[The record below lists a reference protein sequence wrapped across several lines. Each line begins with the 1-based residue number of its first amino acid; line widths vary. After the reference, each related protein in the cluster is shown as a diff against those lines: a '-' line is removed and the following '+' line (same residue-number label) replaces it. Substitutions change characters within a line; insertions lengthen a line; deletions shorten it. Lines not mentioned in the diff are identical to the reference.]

1 MNRRH
6 FLAATTAAP
15 AALASAQPADSL
27 PKRARLKP
35 ALCAYSFRQELQKK
49 TMTYEDLVR
58 SCVEWDVDGLDMTVY
73 WVPSTERQ
81 WLHSLRRLAYRCGI
95 QIYSIAVRTELTR
108 AEQKDRDTEVE
119 NIRRWVDVASA
130 LGAGHIRVFG
140 GYLRGGVT
148 EEQAVPWVVEC
159 LQRGAE
165 YAGSQGVILGLEN
178 HGGITTRAARILEI
192 LHKTDSPWVGIN
204 LDTGNF
210 TEDPFR
216 QMEMCLPYA
225 VNVQVKSEMVHE
237 DGKRGPQ
244 DWDRVVRLVASGGY
258 KGYLSLEYE
267 AKEPAP
273 KAVPRLLAQL
283 RSLCQKHSAPAA

>member
-1 MNRRH
+1 
-6 FLAATTAAP
+6 LQ
-15 AALASAQPADSL
+15 S
-27 PKRARLKP
+27 KAR
-35 ALCAYSFRQELQKK
+35 S
-49 TMTYEDLVR
+49 YEDLVR

-73 WVPSTERQ
+73 WVPSTERE

-95 QIYSIAVRTELTR
+95 SIYSIAIRTELTR
-108 AEQKDRDTEVE
+108 AEQKERDAEVD

-140 GYLRGGVT
+140 GYLRNGVT
-148 EEQAVPWVVEC
+148 EEQAAPWVVEC

-165 YAGSQGVILGLEN
+165 IAGAQGVILGLEN
-178 HGGITTRAARILEI
+178 HGGITTRAERILEI
-192 LHKTDSPWVGIN
+192 VRKVNSPWVGIN

-210 TEDPFR
+210 PQDPWR

-225 VNVQVKSEMVHE
+225 VNVQVKSEMTHE

-244 DWDRVVRLVASGGY
+244 DWDRVVKLVAASGY

-267 AKEPAP
+267 AKEPAAT
-273 KAVPRLLAQL
+273 AVPRLLGEL
-283 RSLCQKHSAPAA
+283 RALCRKYSA

>member
-1 MNRRH
+1 MNRRT
-6 FLAATTAAP
+6 FLAAS
-15 AALASAQPADSL
+15 AALPAGLAAAQPQDSS
-27 PKRARLKP
+27 PKKARLKP
-35 ALCAYSFRQELQKK
+35 ALCAYSFRQDLQSKARS
-49 TMTYEDLVR
+49 YEDLVR

-73 WVPSTERQ
+73 WVPSTERE

-95 QIYSIAVRTELTR
+95 SIYSIAIRTELTR
-108 AEQKDRDTEVE
+108 AEQKERDAEVD

-140 GYLRGGVT
+140 GYLRNGVT
-148 EEQAVPWVVEC
+148 EEQAAPWVVEC

-165 YAGSQGVILGLEN
+165 IAGAQGVILGLEN
-178 HGGITTRAARILEI
+178 HGGITTRAERILEI
-192 LHKTDSPWVGIN
+192 VRKVNSPWVGIN

-210 TEDPFR
+210 PQDPWR

-225 VNVQVKSEMVHE
+225 VNVQVKSEMTHE

-244 DWDRVVRLVASGGY
+244 DWDRVVKLVAASGY

-267 AKEPAP
+267 AKEPAAT
-273 KAVPRLLAQL
+273 AVPRLLGEL
-283 RSLCQKHSAPAA
+283 RALCRKYSA

>member
-1 MNRRH
+1 MNRRS
-6 FLAATTAAP
+6 FLAASAALP
-15 AALASAQPADSL
+15 VGLASAQPAGNP

-35 ALCAYSFRQELQKK
+35 ALCAYSFRQDLQSKAR
-49 TMTYEDLVR
+49 TYEDLVR

-73 WVPSTERQ
+73 WVPSTERA
-81 WLHSLRRLAYRCGI
+81 WLHSLRRLAYRCGV

-108 AEQKDRDTEVE
+108 AEQKDRDAEVE

-140 GYLRGGVT
+140 GNLRGGAT

-165 YAGSQGVILGLEN
+165 IAGSQGVILGLEN
-178 HGGITTRAARILEI
+178 HGGITLRAERILEI
-192 LHKTDSPWVGIN
+192 VRKVNSPWVGIN

-210 TEDPFR
+210 PQDPFR

-237 DGKRGPQ
+237 DGTRGPQ
-244 DWDRVVRLVASGGY
+244 DWDRVVKLVASTGY

-267 AKEPAP
+267 AKEPAAT
-273 KAVPRLLAQL
+273 AVPRLLAEL
-283 RSLCQKHSAPAA
+283 RGLCRKYSA

>member
-1 MNRRH
+1 MNRRS
-6 FLAATTAAP
+6 FLAASALAP
-15 AALASAQPADSL
+15 AALGFAQTGDAL

-49 TMTYEDLVR
+49 SMTYEDLVR

-81 WLHSLRRLAYRCGI
+81 WLHSLRGLAYLGGVE
-95 QIYSIAVRTELTR
+95 IYSIAIRTELTR
-108 AEQKDRDTEVE
+108 AEQKDRDAEVE

-140 GYLRGGVT
+140 GYLRGGIT

-165 YAGSQGVILGLEN
+165 YAGAQGVILGLEN
-178 HGGITTRAARILEI
+178 HGGITTRADRILEI
-192 LHKTDSPWVGIN
+192 VRKTGSPWVGIN

-210 TEDPFR
+210 TEDPYR
-216 QMEMCLPYA
+216 QMEMCLPHA

-244 DWDRVVRLVASGGY
+244 DWDRVVRLVAAGGY

-273 KAVPRLLAQL
+273 TAVPRLLGQL
-283 RSLCQKHSAPAA
+283 RDLCRKYSAPSA

>member
-1 MNRRH
+1 MNRRS
-6 FLAATTAAP
+6 FLAVS
-15 AALASAQPADSL
+15 AALPAGLVAAEPQEAL
-27 PKRARLKP
+27 PKKARLKP
-35 ALCAYSFRQELQKK
+35 ALCAYSFRRDLASKARS
-49 TMTYEDLVR
+49 YEDLVR

-73 WVPSTERQ
+73 WMPSTERA

-95 QIYSIAVRTELTR
+95 SIYSIAIRTELTR
-108 AEQKDRDTEVE
+108 AAQKDRDAEVE

-165 YAGSQGVILGLEN
+165 IAGGQGVILGLEN
-178 HGGITTRAARILEI
+178 HGGITARAERILEI
-192 LHKTDSPWVGIN
+192 VRKVNSPWVAIN

-210 TEDPFR
+210 PQDPWR

-225 VNVQVKSEMVHE
+225 ANVQVKSEMVHE

-244 DWDRVVRLVASGGY
+244 DWDRVVKLVASAGY

-267 AKEPAP
+267 AKEPAAA
-273 KAVPRLLAQL
+273 AVPRLLGEL
-283 RSLCQKHSAPAA
+283 RALCRKYSA

>member
-1 MNRRH
+1 MNRRS
-6 FLAATTAAP
+6 FLAASAALP
-15 AALASAQPADSL
+15 VGLASAQPAGNP

-35 ALCAYSFRQELQKK
+35 ALCAYSFRQDLQSKAR
-49 TMTYEDLVR
+49 TYEDLVR

-73 WVPSTERQ
+73 WVPSTERA
-81 WLHSLRRLAYRCGI
+81 WLHSLRRLAYRCGV

-108 AEQKDRDTEVE
+108 AEQKDRDAEVE

-140 GYLRGGVT
+140 GNLRGGAT
-148 EEQAVPWVVEC
+148 DEQAVPWVVEC

-165 YAGSQGVILGLEN
+165 IAGSQGVILGLEN
-178 HGGITTRAARILEI
+178 HGGITLRAERILEI
-192 LHKTDSPWVGIN
+192 VRKVNSPWVGIN

-210 TEDPFR
+210 PQDPFR

-237 DGKRGPQ
+237 DGTRGPQ
-244 DWDRVVRLVASGGY
+244 DWDRVVKLVASTGY

-267 AKEPAP
+267 AKEPAAT
-273 KAVPRLLAQL
+273 AVPRLLAEL
-283 RSLCQKHSAPAA
+283 RGLCRKYSA

>member
-1 MNRRH
+1 MNRRT
-6 FLAATTAAP
+6 FLAAA
-15 AALASAQPADSL
+15 AALPAGLAAAQPGENL
-27 PKRARLKP
+27 PKKARLRP
-35 ALCAYSFRQELQKK
+35 ALSAYSFRQDLQAKRL
-49 TMTYEDLVR
+49 TYEDLVR

-73 WVPSTERQ
+73 WVPNTEPA

-108 AEQKDRDTEVE
+108 AEQKDRDAEVE

-140 GYLRGGVT
+140 GAVPKGAT
-148 EEQAVPWVVEC
+148 EEQAVPWVAEC

-165 YAGSQGVILGLEN
+165 YAGAHGVILGLEN
-178 HGGITTRAARILEI
+178 HGGITLRAERILEI
-192 LHKTDSPWVGIN
+192 VRKVNSPWVGIN

-210 TEDPFR
+210 PQDPWR

-244 DWDRVVRLVASGGY
+244 DWDRVVKLVASGGY
-258 KGYLSLEYE
+258 KGFLSLEYE
-267 AKEPAP
+267 AREPAAT
-273 KAVPRLLAQL
+273 AVPRLLGEL
-283 RSLCQKHSAPAA
+283 RALCRKYSG